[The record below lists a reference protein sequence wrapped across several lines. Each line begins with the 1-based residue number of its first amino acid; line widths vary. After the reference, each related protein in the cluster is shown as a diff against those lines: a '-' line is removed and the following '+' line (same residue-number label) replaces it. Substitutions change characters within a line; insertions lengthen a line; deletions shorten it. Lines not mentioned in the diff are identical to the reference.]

1 MWKKYLPLAGLAV
14 GLVIV
19 VYYTIQF
26 ANTQTPPQGEQ
37 QPEAAQLPPA
47 GAPAL
52 EPLAASIEGDAGAP
66 TTGQEAPLPPPAQG
80 EQPSSAAPAA
90 MPPFVVTYD
99 GKSFAPA
106 SAEIKK
112 GGSVLF
118 LNQGIGS
125 MWPASA
131 MHPTHAAYPTK
142 GGCVGSTFDACQAL
156 PKGASWVFTFDEVGA
171 WKYHDH
177 LNPSATG
184 TIIVK

>member
-1 MWKKYLPLAGLAV
+1 MWKKYLPLVGLAV

-52 EPLAASIEGDAGAP
+52 EPLAGGIEGNAGTP
-66 TTGQEAPLPPPAQG
+66 TTDQEAPLPPPSAQP
-80 EQPSSAAPAA
+80 EQPPAEPA
-90 MPPFVVTYD
+90 VVSPFVVTYD

-112 GGSVLF
+112 GGTVLF
-118 LNQGIGS
+118 LNQGTGT

-131 MHPTHAAYPTK
+131 MHPTHAVYPTK

-156 PKGASWVFTFDEVGA
+156 PQGASWVFTFDEVGA

-177 LNPSATG
+177 LNPSAFG
-184 TIIVK
+184 TIVVK